1 MEGVEALR
9 RELGPDYLKRERL
22 AHDGEDIL
30 VRLAD
35 SDSEWTR
42 ARDEQAGIPGV
53 VALGLQ
59 GIAFDK
65 SGTPQRVT
73 LQTFQGADIIVD
85 PRFSFGQPVIEDRG
99 VRVEDVA
106 QLFFAGE
113 PISVVGEEFGIPEK
127 VVEAIV
133 RSYGRPRVA

>member
-1 MEGVEALR
+1 MMAKTFSSVLLTATQNGRGRATSRPACL
-9 RELGPDYLKRERL
+9 
-22 AHDGEDIL
+22 
-30 VRLAD
+30 
-35 SDSEWTR
+35 EWLH
-42 ARDEQAGIPGV
+42 I
-53 VALGLQ
+53 GLQ
-59 GIAFDK
+59 GIAFDE

-73 LQTFQGADIIVD
+73 LQTFEGADIIVD

-113 PISVVGEEFGIPEK
+113 PISVVGAEFGIPEK

-133 RSYGRPRVA
+133 RNYGRPRVA